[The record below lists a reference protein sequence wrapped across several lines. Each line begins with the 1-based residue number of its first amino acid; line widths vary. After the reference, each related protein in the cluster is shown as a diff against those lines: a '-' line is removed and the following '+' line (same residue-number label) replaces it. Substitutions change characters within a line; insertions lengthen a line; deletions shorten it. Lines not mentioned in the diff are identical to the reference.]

1 MDTNNQEFY
10 EDEEVQEIPV
20 RKKKKKKG
28 LIIFLVILVLVIAGG
43 AGYYFYER
51 QKPIE
56 TTKDF
61 LENMREMNF
70 DGMKALLQS
79 NDMSALD
86 DADITSNAYTS
97 FFKKINEKMSYKIT
111 KTSFQIQNGTASVTA
126 HIRYIDGAD
135 IYKETITE
143 FLKQIVSTAFSGSTL
158 TEEETEQKLASLLDE
173 KSSTVED
180 KFTETDITYPV
191 IESDGK
197 WKIVAL
203 DADTVRVMSANF
215 TNVQDEIDQS
225 LADLNNPDA
234 TVENTTP
241 SSTTSIDM
249 ENDHFTLRLTQFR
262 IAQEIDDSD
271 CLMLYCDYTN
281 NSSSTSSALVDV
293 QLSASQ
299 NGEKLSPAVPKE
311 DDPAINNFSS
321 CTSSRHIH
329 FTLSLFLEFNLF
341 LIRRTAITMKNR
353 ISTILIYSVTKYLS
367 LSHMLKIS
375 VKNTKIQ
382 SCANER

>member
-1 MDTNNQEFY
+1 MKQM
-10 EDEEVQEIPV
+10 
-20 RKKKKKKG
+20 
-28 LIIFLVILVLVIAGG
+28 
-43 AGYYFYER
+43 
-51 QKPIE
+51 
-56 TTKDF
+56 
-61 LENMREMNF
+61 ENEMNVNVPLEVIKASEIEPKEVKWLWYPYIPF
-70 DGMKALLQS
+70 GKVTLLQGDPGDGKSKLMLSIAALLS
-79 NDMSALD
+79 KGEPLP
-86 DADITSNAYTS
+86 
-97 FFKKINEKMSYKIT
+97 F
-111 KTSFQIQNGTASVTA
+111 
-126 HIRYIDGAD
+126 
-135 IYKETITE
+135 
-143 FLKQIVSTAFSGSTL
+143 

-311 DDPAINNFSS
+311 DDPAINNYIAEVEPGKTVTICYAFSLNDKS
-321 CTSSRHIH
+321 YVTLEASEAFAFGDGNVTSQ
-329 FTLSLFLEFNLF
+329 
-341 LIRRTAITMKNR
+341 
-353 ISTILIYSVTKYLS
+353 TIKL
-367 LSHMLKIS
+367 
-375 VKNTKIQ
+375 Q
-382 SCANER
+382 

>member
-1 MDTNNQEFY
+1 MDTNNQEFF
-10 EDEEVQEIPV
+10 EDEEVQKTPV

-61 LENMREMNF
+61 LENMRAMNF

-249 ENDHFTLRLTQFR
+249 EM
-262 IAQEIDDSD
+262 I
-271 CLMLYCDYTN
+271 
-281 NSSSTSSALVDV
+281 
-293 QLSASQ
+293 
-299 NGEKLSPAVPKE
+299 
-311 DDPAINNFSS
+311 
-321 CTSSRHIH
+321 
-329 FTLSLFLEFNLF
+329 
-341 LIRRTAITMKNR
+341 
-353 ISTILIYSVTKYLS
+353 IS
-367 LSHMLKIS
+367 H
-375 VKNTKIQ
+375 
-382 SCANER
+382 

>member
-28 LIIFLVILVLVIAGG
+28 LIIFLVILILVIAGG

-56 TTKDF
+56 TTKDY
-61 LENMREMNF
+61 LENMRAMNF

-111 KTSFQIQNGTASVTA
+111 KTSFHIQNGTASVTA
-126 HIRYIDGAD
+126 HIRYIDGAN

-158 TEEETEQKLASLLDE
+158 TEEETEQKLATLLEE

-191 IESDGK
+191 IEADGQ
-197 WKIVAL
+197 WKIVTL

-234 TVENTTP
+234 TAESAAP

-249 ENDHFTLRLTQFR
+249 ENDHFTLKLTQFR
-262 IAQEIDDSD
+262 IAQEIDDSN

-281 NSSSTSSALVDV
+281 NAVPL
-293 QLSASQ
+293 QAHLSMYSFLIA
-299 NGEKLSPAVPKE
+299 ERRTLSPAVQKKDESSNQQLPLQKLNRHTRN
-311 DDPAINNFSS
+311 DPCYAFSLNDKS
-321 CTSSRHIH
+321 DVTLEASEAFAFGDGNVTSQ
-329 FTLSLFLEFNLF
+329 
-341 LIRRTAITMKNR
+341 
-353 ISTILIYSVTKYLS
+353 TIKL
-367 LSHMLKIS
+367 
-375 VKNTKIQ
+375 Q
-382 SCANER
+382 

>member
-1 MDTNNQEFY
+1 M
-10 EDEEVQEIPV
+10 
-20 RKKKKKKG
+20 
-28 LIIFLVILVLVIAGG
+28 
-43 AGYYFYER
+43 
-51 QKPIE
+51 
-56 TTKDF
+56 
-61 LENMREMNF
+61 
-70 DGMKALLQS
+70 
-79 NDMSALD
+79 
-86 DADITSNAYTS
+86 
-97 FFKKINEKMSYKIT
+97 
-111 KTSFQIQNGTASVTA
+111 
-126 HIRYIDGAD
+126 
-135 IYKETITE
+135 
-143 FLKQIVSTAFSGSTL
+143 KQIVSTAFSGSTL

-311 DDPAINNFSS
+311 DDPAINNYIAEVEPGKTVTICYAFSLNDKS
-321 CTSSRHIH
+321 DVTLEASEAFAFGDGNVTSQ
-329 FTLSLFLEFNLF
+329 
-341 LIRRTAITMKNR
+341 
-353 ISTILIYSVTKYLS
+353 TIKL
-367 LSHMLKIS
+367 
-375 VKNTKIQ
+375 Q
-382 SCANER
+382 

>member
-1 MDTNNQEFY
+1 MRKCRKLQ
-10 EDEEVQEIPV
+10 V

-28 LIIFLVILVLVIAGG
+28 LIIFLVILVLDYRWAVP
-43 AGYYFYER
+43 GYYFYER
-51 QKPIE
+51 QKPMKS
-56 TTKDF
+56 TKDF
-61 LENMREMNF
+61 LENMRAMNF

-311 DDPAINNFSS
+311 DDPAINNYIAEVEPGKTVTICYAFSLNDKS
-321 CTSSRHIH
+321 DVTLEASEAFAFGDGNVTSQ
-329 FTLSLFLEFNLF
+329 
-341 LIRRTAITMKNR
+341 
-353 ISTILIYSVTKYLS
+353 TIKL
-367 LSHMLKIS
+367 
-375 VKNTKIQ
+375 Q
-382 SCANER
+382 

>member
-1 MDTNNQEFY
+1 MDTNNQEFF
-10 EDEEVQEIPV
+10 EDEEVQKTPV

-61 LENMREMNF
+61 LENMRAMNF
-70 DGMKALLQS
+70 DSMKALLQS

-234 TVENTTP
+234 TV
-241 SSTTSIDM
+241 
-249 ENDHFTLRLTQFR
+249 
-262 IAQEIDDSD
+262 
-271 CLMLYCDYTN
+271 
-281 NSSSTSSALVDV
+281 
-293 QLSASQ
+293 
-299 NGEKLSPAVPKE
+299 
-311 DDPAINNFSS
+311 
-321 CTSSRHIH
+321 
-329 FTLSLFLEFNLF
+329 
-341 LIRRTAITMKNR
+341 
-353 ISTILIYSVTKYLS
+353 
-367 LSHMLKIS
+367 
-375 VKNTKIQ
+375 
-382 SCANER
+382 